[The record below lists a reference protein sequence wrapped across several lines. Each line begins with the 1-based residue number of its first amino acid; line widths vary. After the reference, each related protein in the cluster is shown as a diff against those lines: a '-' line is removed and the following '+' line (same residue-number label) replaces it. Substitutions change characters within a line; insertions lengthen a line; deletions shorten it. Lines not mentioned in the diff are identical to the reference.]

1 MYVMYISF
9 VIYCVVLRFDLHQL
23 VNLYWIRNRISCITI
38 LQWQEDITTLIQQL
52 MVQDEVETR
61 FAELESTLASEIS
74 LKFDK
79 K

>member
-1 MYVMYISF
+1 MYISF

-23 VNLYWIRNRISCITI
+23 VNLYWIGLEIESLST
-38 LQWQEDITTLIQQL
+38 QWQEDITTLIQQL
-52 MVQDEVETR
+52 MVQDEVKTR